1 MAKVLIAED
10 DSEISTLISL
20 TLRMEGYD
28 VLQARDGQQAL
39 QMVREHT
46 PDLVLLDVM
55 MPQMSGYEVA
65 RHLQDDPM
73 TVTLPIIFVT
83 AKHEMEDRVLGL
95 SMSVDYICK
104 PFAVPELLA
113 RVRAALRMRKLQEE
127 LRVSN
132 ERLARLAVTDE
143 LTGLANRRGFEQE
156 LEDEIFRARRFG
168 YPIAVAMLDLDRFKL
183 VNDTWGHARGDVVL
197 QAFAKVLQHTSR
209 RVDKVARIG
218 GEEFVALLP
227 TTDADGAET
236 FAEKVRSAT
245 EELEIP
251 GTNLDGSPAAP
262 LRVTTSVGVA
272 VVNSIAHEEETNS
285 AIANALL
292 QQADRCLYAAKESG
306 RNRVVMHVVEDFRD
320 LTQNSPTKHQT
331 P

>member
-28 VLQARDGQQAL
+28 VLQARDGMQAL
-39 QMVREHT
+39 QIVREHA

-65 RHLQDDPM
+65 RHLQDDPA

-156 LEDEIFRARRFG
+156 LEDEIFRARRFD
-168 YPIAVAMLDLDRFKL
+168 YPIAVAMLDLDHFKK

-197 QAFAKVLQHTSR
+197 QAFARVLQHSSR

-227 TTDADGAET
+227 TTDAAGAET
-236 FAEKVRSAT
+236 FGEKVRSAT
-245 EELEIP
+245 AELEIP
-251 GTNLDGSPAAP
+251 GTNLDGTSAP
-262 LRVTTSVGVA
+262 PLHVTTSVGLA
-272 VVNSIAHEEETNS
+272 VTTSIAQVEAPNS
-285 AIANALL
+285 AVAAALL
-292 QQADRCLYAAKESG
+292 QQADQCLYKAKESG
-306 RNRVVMHVVEDFRD
+306 RNRVVMNIIDNLQELADAHI
-320 LTQNSPTKHQT
+320 NSS
-331 P
+331 

>member
-28 VLQARDGQQAL
+28 VLQARDGMQAL

-65 RHLQDDPM
+65 RHLQDDPA
-73 TVTLPIIFVT
+73 TVTVPIIFVT
-83 AKHEMEDRVLGL
+83 AKYEMEDRVLGL

-227 TTDADGAET
+227 TTDAEGAET

-245 EELEIP
+245 EALQIP
-251 GTNLDGSPAAP
+251 GTNLDGTPAPP
-262 LRVTTSVGVA
+262 LHVTTSVGVA
-272 VVNSIAHEEETNS
+272 VVNSISQIEATNS
-285 AIANALL
+285 VIADALL
-292 QQADRCLYAAKESG
+292 QQADRCLYRAKETG
-306 RNRVVMHVVEDFRD
+306 RNRVVMEVIEDLQSLD
-320 LTQNSPTKHQT
+320 LT
-331 P
+331 